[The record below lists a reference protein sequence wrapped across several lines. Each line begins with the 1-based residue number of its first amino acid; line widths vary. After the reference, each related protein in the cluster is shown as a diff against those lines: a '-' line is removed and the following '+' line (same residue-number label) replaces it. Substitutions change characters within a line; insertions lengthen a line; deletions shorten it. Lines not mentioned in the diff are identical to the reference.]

1 LAIVKPFR
9 AVRPSRDK
17 VALVTTRSFDI
28 YEAKELKLIMK
39 LNPFS
44 FLHILKPGF
53 KFKKSVRGVERF
65 KMVHNRYFEF
75 KENGIFITDEKPKF
89 YLHQKTYKNK
99 TFWGIIALS
108 SLADYENNVIKKHEK
123 TIKDREE
130 LFGHYL
136 DITGFNAEPV
146 LITYPD
152 NDLLNS
158 IYLKYKTQRAEYEFT
173 TNKDRT
179 HLLWLIENDEEVK
192 KIENEFKKMDAVY
205 IADGHHRTA
214 SSYYLFKK
222 IENESDAPVHGLHQ
236 YFMTYLIPESSLR
249 ISSFNRFVKNLNN
262 LSKEEFLIKL
272 DENFR
277 IENLG
282 QEYYKPSKK
291 HHFSMYLDGEFY
303 KLYLRKSLYKI
314 NNVLDDL
321 DSQILYK
328 TILQPILGIDDLG
341 NDNNI
346 TYIPEILNQMQLKN
360 EVDSNKYKV
369 GFGSFP
375 ISVSQLKSVADNNLT
390 MPPKSTY
397 VEPKLRSGLTIF
409 QLK

>member
-1 LAIVKPFR
+1 MAKVKPFR
-9 AVRPSRDK
+9 AVRPTRDK

-28 YEAKELKLIMK
+28 YDKNELKNILK

-53 KFKKSVRGVERF
+53 KFKKTVTGEERF
-65 KMVHNRYFEF
+65 KLVHNRYNEF
-75 KENGIFITDEKPKF
+75 KENKIFIQDEKPKF
-89 YLHQKTYKNK
+89 YLHQKTYKNIC
-99 TFWGIIALS
+99 FWGIIALS
-108 SLADYENNVIKKHEK
+108 SLEDYKNNIIKKHEK
-123 TIKDREE
+123 TLKDREA

-136 DITGFNAEPV
+136 DVTGFNAEPV

-152 NDLLNS
+152 NEFLTS
-158 IYLKYKTQRAEYEFT
+158 IYQKYKSQRAEYEFT
-173 TNKDRT
+173 TNKKRT
-179 HLLWLIENDEEVK
+179 HLFWLIEEAEDIN
-192 KIENEFKKMDAVY
+192 KIEKEFDNIETLY

-214 SSYYLFKK
+214 SSFYLFNK
-222 IENESDAPVHGLHQ
+222 INNEKVDQISDLHN
-236 YFMTYLIPESSLR
+236 YFMTYLIPESSLK
-249 ISSFNRFVKNLNN
+249 ITSFNRFLKSLNN
-262 LSKEEFLIKL
+262 LTKEEFLIKL
-272 DENFR
+272 DESFR

-282 QEYYKPSKK
+282 KQYYKPSKK

-314 NNVLDDL
+314 NTVLDDL

-328 TILQPILGIDDLG
+328 TILQPIFGINDLS

-346 TYIPEILNQMQLKN
+346 SYIPEIKNPLQLKN
-360 EVDSNKYKV
+360 EVDSGKFKV

-375 ISVSQLKSVADNNLT
+375 LSVSHLKSIANNNLT

-397 VEPKLRSGLTIF
+397 VEPKLRSGLTIYE
-409 QLK
+409 LK

>member
-1 LAIVKPFR
+1 MAIVKPFR
-9 AVRPSRDK
+9 AVRPTRDK

-28 YEAKELKLIMK
+28 YEPKELKLIMK

-75 KENGIFITDEKPKF
+75 KENCIFLTDEKPKF

-179 HLLWLIENDEEVK
+179 HLLWLIENDEEVN

-214 SSYYLFKK
+214 SSHYLYKK

-262 LSKEEFLIKL
+262 FSKEEFLIKL

-360 EVDSNKYKV
+360 EVDSSKYKV